1 MIVTNMKIALSPNFK
16 STEFGIPCIVTL
28 SDTLR
33 LSVQISGD
41 IGQEKMS
48 SILKGI
54 VEDFEYNPD
63 YLEAKE
69 SLKVVSPSDTIM
81 RQIDIR
87 SDSNSKI
94 LFKTFT
100 SWSHE
105 YNLWHVF
112 IELGNEDWVE
122 ENIMSYDNN

>member
-81 RQIDIR
+81 R
-87 SDSNSKI
+87 
-94 LFKTFT
+94 
-100 SWSHE
+100 
-105 YNLWHVF
+105 
-112 IELGNEDWVE
+112 
-122 ENIMSYDNN
+122 